1 MDLLDIVLD
10 IAQGAGEVLRKHR
23 LDMSMLKIVGETRDD
38 VTRKIDV
45 EVENYVISRLRELN
59 VQSILICEE
68 HGIVKIGDNPKYV
81 FVLDPLDGSANY
93 VSNLPFY
100 SVSIAAGKYS
110 PDIKLGDLEVGVI
123 NYVPHNVMYIADRR
137 NNKFEIRG
145 EDIKFEE
152 FPHEKPTFVLY
163 LEPRDIPKMLKFLEK
178 FWNMFPDLKVRIFG
192 SASIEISQT
201 LLRKFS
207 AFIDIRGKLRVVDIA
222 AAYVMAKVLGAHI
235 VDPEGRDLGIYEIM
249 KLPRFSLVVTYD
261 RELLDKILQVLKE

>member
-1 MDLLDIVLD
+1 MNLLSLVLD
-10 IAQGAGEVLRKHR
+10 IAQGAGEVLRKYR
-23 LDMSMLKIVGETRDD
+23 LDMSMIKIVGETRDD
-38 VTRKIDV
+38 VTRRIDV
-45 EVENYVISRLRELN
+45 EVENYVMTRLRELD
-59 VQSILICEE
+59 VPSILVCEE
-68 HGIVKIGDNPKYV
+68 HGIVKIGNDPKYV

-110 PDIKLGDLEVGVI
+110 PDVKLADLEVGVI

-137 NNKFEIRG
+137 SGRFEIRG
-145 EDIKFEE
+145 EDVKFDE

-163 LEPRDIPKMLKFLEK
+163 LEPRDVSRMLKFLEK

-222 AAYVMAKVLGAHI
+222 AAYVIAKVLGAHM
-235 VDPEGRDLGIYEIM
+235 VDLEGRDLGAYEIM
-249 KLPRFSLVVTYD
+249 RLPRFSLVVTYD
-261 RELLDKILQVLKE
+261 HELLERILQALRE